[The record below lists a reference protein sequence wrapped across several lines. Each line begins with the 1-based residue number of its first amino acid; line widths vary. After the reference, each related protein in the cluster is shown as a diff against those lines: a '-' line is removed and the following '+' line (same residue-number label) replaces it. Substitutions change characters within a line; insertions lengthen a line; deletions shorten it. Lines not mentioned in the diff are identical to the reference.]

1 MPRWKSKKELEP
13 TIVEVET
20 PMKVQSEVDQ
30 LQSEIDQVVK
40 QTLHELLSDEQKKAL
55 QDAIQY
61 MKLIYRS
68 TNTIDLRLDLQ
79 KTCNVLTSI
88 LEDD

>member
-40 QTLHELLSDEQKKAL
+40 QTLHGLLSDEQKKAL